1 MLNSLWQLLA
11 NYGVDTKEIAD
22 TIHALI
28 EPVLD
33 AEGNVVGYEGTL
45 GAFVELPVIGEFIKG
60 FADLA
65 PSIQDATD
73 TVA

>member
-1 MLNSLWQLLA
+1 MLNSLWQLLV

-22 TIHALI
+22 AIHALI

-45 GAFVELPVIGEFIKG
+45 AAFVNLPVIGNFIKG
-60 FADLA
+60 FAELA
-65 PSIQDATD
+65 PTISDATD